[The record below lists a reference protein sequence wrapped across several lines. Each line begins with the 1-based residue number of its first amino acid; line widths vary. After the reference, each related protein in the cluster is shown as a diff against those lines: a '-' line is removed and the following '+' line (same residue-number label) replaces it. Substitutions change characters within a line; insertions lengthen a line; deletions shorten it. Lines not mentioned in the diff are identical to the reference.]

1 MPRPRK
7 QRIKRKQK
15 LLKSFLKKERKSTPK
30 STPFLYNKEQP
41 SQSAEKASV
50 ASNAKKRR
58 RRRIGRR
65 GERRREPPCSSL
77 HPQATGSTASAY
89 KTKASTGIRRGSTST
104 STTTGTTPHNA
115 KLSTATDC
123 FVTLTRTGA
132 TGHTT
137 ALSSHIGTTNAETDK
152 N

>member
-1 MPRPRK
+1 MRFLRWRPRK
-7 QRIKRKQK
+7 RGKSENKSYQKGRVPLKISSQLKNNLLNPLRKPQW
-15 LLKSFLKKERKSTPK
+15 LPTLKGK
-30 STPFLYNKEQP
+30 
-41 SQSAEKASV
+41 
-50 ASNAKKRR
+50 

-137 ALSSHIGTTNAETDK
+137 ALPSHIGTTNAETDK